1 MKVIGG
7 KKEIVIDYITV
18 LKRLTMYIGQIYNY
32 YIILLVYP
40 IHLLAYDE
48 KDDSDQVMLK
58 IFYDEIVPFDPSD
71 FREMPSTRSAYSG
84 WHIPRNR
91 KYKSGLGL

>member
-58 IFYDEIVPFDPSD
+58 ILVHF
-71 FREMPSTRSAYSG
+71 T
-84 WHIPRNR
+84 
-91 KYKSGLGL
+91 